1 MESLKN
7 HFLIAMPTM
16 DDPYFS
22 RSVTYICEH
31 DDQGAMGLIINQPIG
46 QLSVSQLLKK
56 MELADFG
63 KDKPDLNSPVYH
75 GGPVSPERG
84 FVLHKSQMPW
94 SSSIQVSDELTITTS
109 KDILQVLGTEATPEK
124 FLITLGYAGWTAGQ
138 LEDEIKANS
147 WLTIEA
153 DLEILFNTPPEDR
166 WEAATKKLGFDI
178 WQLASHAGHS

>member
-7 HFLIAMPTM
+7 HFLIAMPSM
-16 DDPYFS
+16 NDPYFS

-31 DDQGAMGLIINQPIG
+31 DENGAMGLIINQPIS

-56 MELADFG
+56 MELDNH
-63 KDKPDLNSPVYH
+63 DSQDNELSRPVYH

-94 SSSIQVSDELTITTS
+94 SSSIQISDQLSITTS
-109 KDILQVLGTEATPEK
+109 KDILQVLGTEATPEQY
-124 FLITLGYAGWTAGQ
+124 LITLGYAGWTAGQ
-138 LEDEIKANS
+138 LEEEIKANS

-153 DLEILFNTPPEDR
+153 DLEILFDTDPGER
-166 WEAATKKLGFDI
+166 WEKATKKLGFDI
-178 WQLASHAGHS
+178 WQLTSQAGHS